1 MKPKWL
7 TKTESQRTQSD
18 RKVKALAKKTGG
30 RVVANSG
37 ATPWAKGDIRYAE
50 SLLEHKF
57 THKKSFKLDEQILSK
72 HYKDAVKAGKDA
84 DVMIE
89 FNDYYLVGRVFKK

>member
-18 RKVKALAKKTGG
+18 KRVKAFAKKTGG
-30 RVVANSG
+30 KVVANSG
-37 ATPWAKGDIRYAE
+37 ATPWSKGDIRYE
-50 SLLEHKF
+50 GSLLEHKF
-57 THKKSFKLDEQILSK
+57 TKKKSFKLDEQVLSK
-72 HYKDAVKAGKDA
+72 HYGDAIKAGKEA

-89 FNDYYLVGRVFKK
+89 FNDYYLIGRVFKK